1 MAIGRLSASVL
12 SVTAVLAAIVAGTTI
27 WLLLTDPVSMTAAVN
42 QGTIS
47 PLVHQ
52 LAQALSDA
60 FRELLRWL

>member
-1 MAIGRLSASVL
+1 MVIGRLSASVL
-12 SVTAVLAAIVAGTTI
+12 SATAILAAIVAATTI

-42 QGTIS
+42 QGTVS
-47 PLVHQ
+47 PLVRQ